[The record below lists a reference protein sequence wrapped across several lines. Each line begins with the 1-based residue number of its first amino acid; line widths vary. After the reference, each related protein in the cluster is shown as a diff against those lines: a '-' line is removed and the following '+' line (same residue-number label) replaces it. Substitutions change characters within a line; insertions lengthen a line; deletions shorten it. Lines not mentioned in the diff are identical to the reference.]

1 MLAHALAGRA
11 VLSADTKVWIEELPQ
26 DLEDV
31 I

>member
-1 MLAHALAGRA
+1 MLAHALARRA
-11 VLSADTKVWIEELPQ
+11 VLSADTEVWMEELPQ

>member
-1 MLAHALAGRA
+1 MLAHALARRS
-11 VLSADTKVWIEELPQ
+11 VLFADTEVWIEELPQ

>member
-1 MLAHALAGRA
+1 MLAHALARRA
-11 VLSADTKVWIEELPQ
+11 VLFADTEVWIEELPQ